1 MKAKKSPKKV
11 ARQARKE
18 DKYTA
23 RNRRLPDPRTP
34 EQKAAAYRKRRNKR
48 LARGLAGLVTGAVV
62 GGGEYNVRQRKS

>member
-1 MKAKKSPKKV
+1 MRAKKSPKKV
-11 ARQARKE
+11 ARQASKE

-34 EQKAAAYRKRRNKR
+34 EQKASAYRKRRNKR
-48 LARGLAGLVTGAVV
+48 LVRGAAGFITGAVV